1 MAKLT
6 GNWYTDPIGEF
17 YSWQDYE
24 RLYAEQE
31 QSNASQNQIPKITE
45 EDCKITEEDCKKC
58 PHLEILDV
66 DDDYI
71 YRCSIAKEFRTS
83 SIRNVVSYINSNN
96 IKCR

>member
-6 GNWYTDPIGEF
+6 GNWYTDPMGEF

-31 QSNASQNQIPKITE
+31 QSNVSQSQIPKITE
-45 EDCKITEEDCKKC
+45 EDCKKCKC
-58 PHLEILDV
+58 LEILTDV
-66 DDDYI
+66 DDEYI
-71 YRCSIAKEFRTS
+71 YRCKVASHYRTS
-83 SIRNVVSYINSNN
+83 DIKYIAEYINSNS

>member
-6 GNWYTDPIGEF
+6 GNWYTDPMREF

-31 QSNASQNQIPKITE
+31 QPNVSQNQIP
-45 EDCKITEEDCKKC
+45 KITEEDCKKC

-83 SIRNVVSYINSNN
+83 NIRNIMSYINSNN

>member
-1 MAKLT
+1 MTKLT
-6 GNWYTDPIGEF
+6 GNWYTDPMGEF

-24 RLYAEQE
+24 RLYNEQE
-31 QSNASQNQIPKITE
+31 QSNAQKNQFQ
-45 EDCKITEEDCKKC
+45 KITEEDCKKC

-66 DDDYI
+66 DDDHI